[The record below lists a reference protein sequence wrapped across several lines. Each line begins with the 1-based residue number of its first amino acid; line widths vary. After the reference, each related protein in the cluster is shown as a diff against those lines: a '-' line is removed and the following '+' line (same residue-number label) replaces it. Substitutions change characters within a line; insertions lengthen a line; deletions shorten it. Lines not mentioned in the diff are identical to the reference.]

1 MSWRSPLGR
10 VRGLG
15 SAKQGVH
22 HWWHQRLTSIALV
35 PLGCWFVVS
44 MMSLP
49 SFDHATLV
57 AWMSGSWTALLLLL
71 FVLTATWHSQLGIQV
86 ILEDY
91 VHDEGLKALALTLS
105 SFVHILVGA
114 AGALAILRIM
124 LGRMA

>member
-15 SAKQGVH
+15 SAKEGVG
-22 HWWHQRLTSIALV
+22 HWWQQRLTSVALV

-49 SFDHATLV
+49 TFDHATLV
-57 AWMSGSWTALLLLL
+57 AWMSGTWTALLLLL
-71 FVLTATWHSQLGIQV
+71 FLLTATRHSQLGIQV
-86 ILEDY
+86 VIEDY
-91 VHDEGLKALALTLS
+91 VHDEGMKALALTLS
-105 SFVHILVGA
+105 SFTHIVVGA
-114 AGALAILRIM
+114 AGALAILRVA